1 MWNRI
6 DLYKGLNVCLE
17 IKKYMAGQHVGKQDV
32 FQDMMMFIRCI
43 LRSSFKKKSQGG
55 FQSGM
60 LNVDL
65 MHAKMW
71 TTWVRMAILDEK
83 MVSHWWPMKSMGDE
97 HMLLPFAKQAENEQ
111 QMMPRLQILQFHGIR
126 LIQTGRFLDISSA

>member
-43 LRSSFKKKSQGG
+43 LRSSFFKKISRWLSLRDAKCG
-55 FQSGM
+55 FDACKD
-60 LNVDL
+60 VDNL
-65 MHAKMW
+65 GANGH
-71 TTWVRMAILDEK
+71 
-83 MVSHWWPMKSMGDE
+83 S
-97 HMLLPFAKQAENEQ
+97 
-111 QMMPRLQILQFHGIR
+111 
-126 LIQTGRFLDISSA
+126 